1 MARTVE
7 HAQSFAD
14 PVRSGTFSPSATSGT
29 FSPSATEVEITLRIG
44 GTAPTWSPSAHLELM
59 DGHDI
64 SRSML
69 SSRCPAWTAPLPN
82 SRRQRPHCQ
91 HRARPPPRH
100 RFPHPARWRA
110 ATTAR
115 RAPPDVSR
123 RVPRRRRKSCQRDI
137 GPRRPGQA
145 LVRPGRLPVPASH
158 PTLTQSDGTDD
169 LLDGSDSC
177 FAPPAAVA
185 AQRVGQR
192 FSRSCVALRR
202 LSSAAW
208 MAMWNRWS

>member
-1 MARTVE
+1 MTTMARTVE

-123 RVPRRRRKSCQRDI
+123 RVPRRRRKSLPAGHRSATPWA
-137 GPRRPGQA
+137 GSGTPWPAPRS
-145 LVRPGRLPVPASH
+145 RLTSH
-158 PTLTQSDGTDD
+158 PHPIG
-169 LLDGSDSC
+169 
-177 FAPPAAVA
+177 
-185 AQRVGQR
+185 RHR
-192 FSRSCVALRR
+192 
-202 LSSAAW
+202 
-208 MAMWNRWS
+208 